1 MKTFTNMFIYSSYF
15 NLSDLY
21 HVDTQIESLVQLHDN
36 IMFYLV
42 IGLFACSWI
51 LLNLIIN
58 YITIGSFLGL
68 NYVESKSATK
78 NKKYTNNRLINFFIN
93 LLINLFMIVIWSFII
108 TIMFLFTGSH
118 LLNELANEAELLEK
132 INLFANETPSNTS
145 PYMGGG
151 EGSGGSVG
159 GGASSSNNPSGEG
172 DNEND
177 AYNNLWDK
185 REDLEDMSDNFYD
198 KTDRVKGI
206 NSVID
211 KNGFNLSNDLKAE
224 LLRQE
229 LYSVTVGSNQAEDS
243 LSRIESIRQ
252 INAQALRETVYNN
265 QLLEII
271 KNESNLIARDIDT
284 ISKVETLHRES
295 GEMLKEIND
304 LKKEVLEI
312 TDTLAANI
320 RPSGYDN

>member
-1 MKTFTNMFIYSSYF
+1 
-15 NLSDLY
+15 
-21 HVDTQIESLVQLHDN
+21 
-36 IMFYLV
+36 MFYLV

-68 NYVESKSATK
+68 NYVESKSPTK

-108 TIMFLFTGSH
+108 TIMFLFTGPH
-118 LLNELANEAELLEK
+118 LLNELANEAELLER
-132 INLFANETPSNTS
+132 INLFANETPANTS

-159 GGASSSNNPSGEG
+159 GGASYSNNPSGEG

-198 KTDRVKGI
+198 KTDRVTKGI

-211 KNGFNLSNDLKAE
+211 RNGFNLSNDLKAE

-229 LYSVTVGSNQAEDS
+229 LHSVTVGSNQAEDS

-252 INAQALRETVYNN
+252 INAQALRETVYNNNN